1 MATLQEQQ
9 LAKDIVVAWLNIFSP
24 STSVISDTLRNPAT
38 AGDLIANVYTTIVQA
53 IHDTSTVAAG
63 TDATG

>member
-24 STSVISDTLRNPAT
+24 STSVISDTLRNPTT
-38 AGDLIANVYTTIVQA
+38 AGELIANVYKTIVQA
-53 IHDTSTVAAG
+53 VHETSTVAAG

>member
-24 STSVISDTLRNPAT
+24 STSVISDTLRNPAA
-38 AGDLIANVYTTIVQA
+38 AGELIANVYKTIVQA
-53 IHDTSTVAAG
+53 IHETSSVWAG